1 MEAPSRRRE
10 KAHPPQKLERK
21 TVEKK
26 RRALMKSL
34 FSKLDSLLPPS
45 KRGAVGQ
52 SDRLDDAC
60 SYIRETRERLAKME
74 ERREA
79 MVNANAGCGT
89 PTAGGTASGPAALP
103 HLEVRDLGS
112 GVEVV
117 LVSRR
122 ADQPVFFEI
131 LRVME
136 EEGAEVVN
144 AGFAVAGGAAFHS
157 FHSLN
162 GSSHGDPLRV
172 AERLKEVVR
181 ELAGGA

>member
-34 FSKLDSLLPPS
+34 FSKLDSLLPPP
-45 KRGAVGQ
+45 RGCGQ

-79 MVNANAGCGT
+79 MVNANA
-89 PTAGGTASGPAALP
+89 GPAALP

-157 FHSLN
+157 FHSC
-162 GSSHGDPLRV
+162 SHGDPLRV